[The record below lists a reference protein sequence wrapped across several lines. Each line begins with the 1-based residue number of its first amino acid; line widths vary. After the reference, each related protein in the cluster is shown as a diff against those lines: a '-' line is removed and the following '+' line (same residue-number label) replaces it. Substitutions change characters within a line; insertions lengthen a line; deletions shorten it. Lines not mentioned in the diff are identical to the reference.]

1 MQNNHHLV
9 IGLGPT
15 GLSCVRYLISKNI
28 PVSVT
33 DTREKPPK
41 LADCQKEFPN
51 VKIHLGKFQ
60 ESVFSQASVLVVS
73 PGMSLEEPCIA
84 QCIKNNIPVIGD
96 VELFVRDAKAPIVAI
111 TGSNGKSTLTTLMG
125 DIINNA
131 GKKAIICG
139 NIGLPVLD
147 AILQPTP
154 DYYVVEL
161 SSFQLDTTYSLRAK
175 VAVVINV
182 SPDHMD
188 RYATFNDYLASKQ
201 RVYMNCD
208 NAVVNF
214 DEKNIWE
221 DLQFKKLP
229 VEFTLKKPIS
239 EPRALASGKV
249 CEATTAQ
256 FGLYQNYLCHG
267 DEKCIAVSDL
277 ILQER
282 HNNQNYLAALAMCFI
297 LQLPME
303 SVLNTLKQFSG
314 LAHRC
319 QLVKSENNIAWYND
333 SKATNVGASI
343 AAIESIA
350 QRAIGRL
357 ILIAGGD
364 SKGVDLDPLKL
375 PVKQHVSHVIL
386 LGRDA
391 PLLAATLLG
400 CAEII
405 RVKSMNEAVSAAK
418 KMVQPGDIVL
428 LAPACSS
435 LDQYENYMAR
445 GDDFTKA
452 VRML

>member
-1 MQNNHHLV
+1 MQKNHHLV
-9 IGLGPT
+9 IGLGLT
-15 GLSCVRYLISKNI
+15 GLSCVRYLISKNRL
-28 PVSVT
+28 VSVV
-33 DTREKPPK
+33 DTRENPPK

-60 ESVFSQASVLVVS
+60 ESIFSQADTLIVS
-73 PGMSLEEPCIA
+73 PGMSLAEPCIV
-84 QCIKNNIPVIGD
+84 QCIEKNIPVMGD
-96 VELFVRDAKAPIVAI
+96 VELFARDAKAPIVAI

-125 DIINNA
+125 DIINNV

-139 NIGLPVLD
+139 NIGLPVLE
-147 AILQPTP
+147 AMMQPTP

-161 SSFQLDTTYSLRAK
+161 SSFQLDTTYSLKAK

-201 RVYMNCD
+201 RVYMNCE

-214 DEKNIWE
+214 DEKNSWQDINFKNTV
-221 DLQFKKLP
+221 LQF
-229 VEFTLKKPIS
+229 TLNKPD
-239 EPRALASGKV
+239 KN
-249 CEATTAQ
+249 Q

-267 DEKCIAVSDL
+267 DKKLIAVSDL

-297 LQLPME
+297 LKLPIE
-303 SVLNTLKQFSG
+303 SVLNTLKKFSG

-350 QRAIGRL
+350 QRATGRL

-364 SKGVDLDPLKL
+364 SKGVDLDLLKL

-391 PLLAATLLG
+391 PLLEAALLG
-400 CAEII
+400 CAEITCV
-405 RVKSMNEAVSAAK
+405 RNMDEAVNTAK

-445 GDDFTKA
+445 GDDFIKA
-452 VRML
+452 VIGDQLSLIPDHKEHHD